1 MDYDADF
8 YAWTQRQA
16 VALRNG
22 VACAGEIDWE
32 RVAEE
37 IEDLGRSQRAA
48 LDSMLIRII
57 EHLLKL
63 EFSPA
68 ADPRRGWEESVSAHR
83 VQARRLLKANPS
95 LKGKIDLADVY
106 ADARV
111 LAAKSLSLHDGLGA
125 AVLPE
130 TEPYSLAQVLDVDW
144 LPPPRAL

>member
-1 MDYDADF
+1 M
-8 YAWTQRQA
+8 
-16 VALRNG
+16 
-22 VACAGEIDWE
+22 
-32 RVAEE
+32 AEG
-37 IEDLGRSQRAA
+37 IEGLGRSQRAA
-48 LDSMLIRII
+48 LDSLLIRII

-68 ADPRRGWEESVSAHR
+68 ADPRRGWAESVSTRR

-95 LKGKIDLADVY
+95 LKGKVDLADVY

-111 LAAKSLSLHDGLGA
+111 LAAKSLSLYDGLSA

-144 LPPPRAL
+144 LPPRRAL